1 MAIEDLER
9 KLYQEGN
16 DEIRERNKPA
26 NFPVSPRDN
35 EGRETGW
42 REDQTEH
49 AGRRKIEE
57 SEEQFSSGWSKYPI
71 KKIIIWAIVLVSI
84 ATIVIVSYLL
94 YQAFALSGLGLT
106 SKYPDQVLLGT
117 PFDFAVNYSNNSASI
132 LKNTKISVT
141 LPTEF
146 SFVGE
151 AGSKRVAV
159 KDVGDVGVGTI
170 GQEIFRVIA
179 TSGGQSS
186 KRITVGL
193 DYNSSTFGPR
203 FHKEL
208 WNDIFIGDSAA
219 SLDLTAPDKV
229 LSGETFELH
238 IPYKNISPG
247 DFTDVQLT
255 LDLPINFTIKTS
267 SSKPDIGTTWR
278 LGDLKAG
285 SSDELVVKGSVTA
298 PANSFFD
305 VKATLTS
312 SVNGSRYTVAEKSK
326 SIAVSAS
333 PLSISITL
341 NNGTDYITRAG
352 DTLPYVISYTNN
364 TDIGFSDVVI
374 MAQLRGEMFDM
385 RSLETGGGF
394 NSVINTISWNAS
406 NDSALK
412 VLNPGASGKVE
423 FRINTLADYPIK
435 RFNDKNF
442 TLKVAAQIESPT
454 VPSYLSAERTVG
466 VDNLETKISGAVTLS
481 TKILFRD
488 AASGILNKGGLPL
501 KVNMKTQFT
510 VHWILK
516 NFTTDVKD
524 VEIHSALSPGVTA
537 TGVVKSNGET
547 KPEYNDRTS
556 EIVWKIPKIDAGRG
570 VLGEPLEAIFQ
581 IEVQPSITSIGNF
594 MPLIRETSLKATD
607 IFTGEILSPPVYLEI
622 NSQLSDDPT
631 VNSNDGMVTK

>member
-9 KLYQEGN
+9 KLYQEENG
-16 DEIRERNKPA
+16 EILARNKHD
-26 NFPVSPRDN
+26 NFPVSPRN
-35 EGRETGW
+35 SERQETGW
-42 REDQTEH
+42 RQNSSER
-49 AGRRKIEE
+49 AGGWKIEE
-57 SEEQFSSGWSKYPI
+57 LGERFSPGRSKYPV
-71 KKIIIWAIVLVSI
+71 KKIIIWSVVLVSI
-84 ATIVIVSYLL
+84 ITVAIVSYLI
-94 YQAFALSGLGLT
+94 YQTLALSGIGLAG
-106 SKYPDQVLLGT
+106 KYPDQVLLGT
-117 PFDFAVNYSNNSASI
+117 PFDFAVNYSNNSASV
-132 LKNTKISVT
+132 LKNAKISVT
-141 LPTEF
+141 LPAEF

-159 KDVGDVGVGTI
+159 KEVGDVGVGTI
-170 GQEIFRVIA
+170 GQEVFHIIA

-186 KRITVGL
+186 KRVTIGL
-193 DYNSSTFGPR
+193 DYNSSAFGPR
-203 FHKEL
+203 FHKGAES
-208 WNDIFIGDSAA
+208 DIFIGDSAA

-229 LSGETFELH
+229 LSGETFEFH

-247 DFTDVQLT
+247 DFTDVQLV
-255 LDLPINFTIKTS
+255 LDLPISFALKTS

-285 SSDELVVKGSVTA
+285 SSDELVIKGSVTA

-333 PLSISITL
+333 PLAVLIAL
-341 NNGTDYITRAG
+341 NNGTDYAAKAG
-352 DTLPYVISYTNN
+352 ETLDYVISYNNN
-364 TDIGFSDVVI
+364 TDIGFRDVI
-374 MAQLRGEMFDM
+374 ITAQLRGEMFDM
-385 RSLETGGGF
+385 KSLETGGGF
-394 NSVINTISWNAS
+394 NSLTNTIFWNAS
-406 NDSALK
+406 NEPALK
-412 VLNPGASGKVE
+412 VLNPGTAGKIE
-423 FRINTLADYPIK
+423 FRVRTLADYPIK

-454 VPSYLSAERTVG
+454 VPSFLAADKTVG
-466 VDNLETKISGAVTLS
+466 VDNLETKVSGAVALS

-501 KVNMKTQFT
+501 KANTKTQFT

-516 NFTTDVKD
+516 NFATDVKD
-524 VEIHSALSPGVTA
+524 VEIRSALSPGVTA

-556 EIVWKIPKIDAGRG
+556 EIIWKIPKIDAGRG

-594 MPLIRETSLKATD
+594 MPLIGATSLEATD
-607 IFTGEILSPPVYLEI
+607 IFTGATLFPPVYPEI

-631 VNSNDGMVTK
+631 VNPNDGMVVQ